1 MNNKI
6 VVWCGV
12 LLALLSW
19 HAMAG
24 EARTVSSPPYR
35 VALLELYTSEGCS
48 SCPPADRWL
57 SKLRDAGISERRL
70 APLAFHVTYWDY
82 IGWKDRFAQK
92 QFDLRQRETGRHN
105 QLRTIYTPQFVLN
118 GKDFRRY
125 ADFSHQ
131 LREINNQPAKVKLR
145 LSLQQE
151 NRSRYRVMLQADT
164 AHSTAKAVELYLAVL
179 EHELVSNVEAG
190 ENDGETLHHDYVVRM
205 LKGPVR
211 VRRDDAEGEISV
223 KLDIPDDWRQS
234 NMQLTGFAQNP
245 RNGEVLQAVT
255 LSLLER

>member
-1 MNNKI
+1 MNNTI
-6 VVWCGV
+6 TVWFGV

-19 HAMAG
+19 QTLAD
-24 EARTVSSPPYR
+24 EVRTVTSPPHR

-57 SKLRDAGISERRL
+57 SRLRDAGISERQL

-92 QFDLRQRETGRHN
+92 QFDQRQRETGRHN

-125 ADFSHQ
+125 ADFSKQ
-131 LREINNQPAKVKLR
+131 LREINKQQAKVKLR
-145 LSLQQE
+145 LSVQQE
-151 NRSRYRVMLQADT
+151 NRSRYRIELQADT
-164 AHSTAKAVELYLAVL
+164 AQSPAKTLELYLAVL
-179 EHELVSNVEAG
+179 EHNLVSNVQAG

-205 LKGPVR
+205 LKGPVQ
-211 VRRDDAEGEISV
+211 VRRDDAGGEMSV
-223 KLDIPDDWRQS
+223 KLDIPDGWRQS
-234 NMQLTGFAQNP
+234 NMQLTGFVQNP
-245 RNGEVLQAVT
+245 RNGEVLQAV
-255 LSLLER
+255 SLPLLDR